1 MPASPIRRAGKNLKN
16 SCFSARCRSWSKIW
30 LCCVSLFTW
39 RACVGAPGGA
49 GGHLGP
55 SLRYIWSVHPVGAD
69 LRVRPPLLGAHI
81 GAPLHSGAPGR
92 SSSWPGGP
100 QARRGNPHP
109 PQRKTDSTGLS
120 APRNGRGRRVK
131 DASPYR
137 VRTICRGRCPH
148 RPAAAQK
155 LSSFAQVP
163 ACRGTAVLVKQNEK

>member
-1 MPASPIRRAGKNLKN
+1 MRVPTGVMLLTFSPSSGPA
-16 SCFSARCRSWSKIW
+16 
-30 LCCVSLFTW
+30 
-39 RACVGAPGGA
+39 
-49 GGHLGP
+49 GHLPPCGGKALRAATWGRPYENFGP
-55 SLRYIWSVHPVGAD
+55 LLPVGAD

-109 PQRKTDSTGLS
+109 PQRKTDPAGLS

-131 DASPYR
+131 DAAPYR

-148 RPAAAQK
+148 RPAAAAAFGGPK
-155 LSSFAQVP
+155 AFSFRAGPGVP
-163 ACRGTAVLVKQNEK
+163 QNGRLRNIKQNEK